1 MKESRVNLVLVL
13 WHDHARTRQDLDEIA
28 QRVSGHDRSVRAF
41 VVPHHKL
48 DQIKLFRIW
57 SEPTLSVSFL
67 PLGKRKLLPGRLLTG
82 SLLYKHGEY
91 ARLDLAGIPVPQWA
105 VIEPGVQLDPAEW
118 GPYVVEKP
126 SAGRRGSYVRIRR
139 TTRILYRSPDSFPID
154 HYGRDGPMLVQR
166 FIYTGEWPTSFRV
179 VTLFGEI
186 LLCYRQTSSR
196 GLPLT
201 GRWDFRDTGG
211 INITSN
217 TKDMEAELV
226 NDPAVTALAE
236 RSHREAFPD
245 IPVLAFDIVRD
256 HETGSLY
263 VLECHAV
270 GTWMFS
276 GDAGLAIEAANK
288 LDFKRQF
295 DAIDKAAAI
304 LARETRSRAAVAW
317 PKPAWLTGPRS

>member
-1 MKESRVNLVLVL
+1 MANTQDLTGPAFRCRNGRRSNPACSSIPLNGVPMSSRSRLLAAEVPMSAFAEQ
-13 WHDHARTRQDLDEIA
+13 HASGTGLQTFSDRSLRTRRPDA
-28 QRVSGHDRSVRAF
+28 RAA
-41 VVPHHKL
+41 L
-48 DQIKLFRIW
+48 
-57 SEPTLSVSFL
+57 
-67 PLGKRKLLPGRLLTG
+67 
-82 SLLYKHGEY
+82 
-91 ARLDLAGIPVPQWA
+91 
-105 VIEPGVQLDPAEW
+105 
-118 GPYVVEKP
+118 
-126 SAGRRGSYVRIRR
+126 
-139 TTRILYRSPDSFPID
+139 
-154 HYGRDGPMLVQR
+154 
-166 FIYTGEWPTSFRV
+166 IYTGEWPTSFRV

-276 GDAGLAIEAANK
+276 GDAGSLSKRPTSSTSRSSSMPSIK
-288 LDFKRQF
+288 PRQF
-295 DAIDKAAAI
+295 SPGKRG
-304 LARETRSRAAVAW
+304 RERQ
-317 PKPAWLTGPRS
+317 